1 MSVKCI
7 MHVPLT
13 VMESPWFDT
22 PALEEGDM
30 DQRSRVTVTVTGHL
44 WLDCLLLLAL
54 AAILLLG
61 APRLAVYYTSPRVV
75 APSSET
81 TSSSFLHE
89 TDLVRRGSGV
99 GA

>member
-1 MSVKCI
+1 MYHASAAHSHGI
-7 MHVPLT
+7 
-13 VMESPWFDT
+13 PWFDT

-30 DQRSRVTVTVTGHL
+30 DQRSRVTVTGRL

-61 APRLAVYYTSPRVV
+61 APRLAVYYISPRVV
-75 APSSET
+75 APSVET
-81 TSSSFLHE
+81 TSSSSLHE
-89 TDLVRRGSGV
+89 TDLARRGSGV